1 MRPPGARS
9 WWIIQRVCTAF
20 RTHGGNR
27 MKSSSI
33 TVAALLVTGFTVL
46 GCSSSP
52 SAQGD
57 AGWTT
62 LFDGSSLDNW
72 NQSGNANWRQAEGA
86 EQSEKGKGIH
96 VSRNS

>member
-1 MRPPGARS
+1 
-9 WWIIQRVCTAF
+9 
-20 RTHGGNR
+20 

-33 TVAALLVTGFTVL
+33 IVAALLVTGFTVF

-57 AGWTT
+57 TGWAT

-72 NQSGNANWRQAEGA
+72 NQIGNANWRLPAILDRRLPHLNLEDSSEPTDAREDATEGTG
-86 EQSEKGKGIH
+86 ELRP
-96 VSRNS
+96 VNRT